1 MAFELGL
8 VTIYDDATAV
18 HQPDVLVA
26 AKAVRL
32 AATQG
37 VFWNLM
43 SAPAAAITGKNFEIY
58 GRTITALNGTIGTGA
73 GTGWGDG
80 VATASL
86 PMAAANT
93 NKLIPGMILKVE
105 NEIVIV
111 KTVNNSAHTIDVWS
125 RGAAGTS
132 GAAHVDT
139 TAYTVLGYAAH
150 DTDLKNLTG
159 RAETTFKYTNYVNTY
174 MDVIEYEL
182 SQQLIGRRG
191 VGDNIQVLK
200 DEAMFRCAGL
210 LARMSLNGVKQA
222 GAKTTDPYS
231 SAGLYAQL
239 EDTSS
244 STRPVNRYNA
254 SSTAFSK
261 TILDAALAQVF
272 QTGNPDTILL
282 TQKYKNILNAF
293 NTAFIQTNRQDNVAG
308 YSIAK
313 YEYEGK
319 QLDIIV
325 DQDCQDT
332 KVAILNKSLCQK
344 GWQEGDVLRFV
355 DELPASSREKKISL
369 QGSVGFVVE
378 GVGYEHCEIYGL
390 L

>member
-1 MAFELGL
+1 MAFELGTI
-8 VTIYDDATAV
+8 TIYDDATAV
-18 HQPDVLVA
+18 HQPDVLVS
-26 AKAVRL
+26 AKAVQL

-37 VFWNLM
+37 VLWNMM
-43 SAPAAAITGKNFEIY
+43 SAPGEAITGKNFEIY

-73 GTGWGDG
+73 GTGWVDG
-80 VATASL
+80 AATTSL
-86 PMAAANT
+86 PMATANT
-93 NKLIPGMILKVE
+93 NKLIPGLILKVE

-111 KTVNNSAHTIDVWS
+111 KSVNNSAYTIDVWS

-182 SQQLIGRRG
+182 TQQLIGRRG
-191 VGDNIQVLK
+191 VVDNVQILK
-200 DEAMFRCAGL
+200 DEAMYRCAGL
-210 LARMSLNGVKQA
+210 LARMALLGVKQA
-222 GAKTTDPYS
+222 GAKATDPYS

-244 STRPVNRYNA
+244 ATRPVNRYNA
-254 SSTAFSK
+254 GSVAFSK
-261 TILDAALAQVF
+261 SILDGALAQVF
-272 QTGNPDTILL
+272 QTGNPDTILVS
-282 TQKYKNILNAF
+282 QKYKNILNGF

-319 QLDIIV
+319 QLNVVV
-325 DQDCQDT
+325 DQDCADT
-332 KVAILNKSLCQK
+332 KVAILTSSKCQK

-355 DELPASSREKKISL
+355 DEPASSSREKKISL
-369 QGSVGFVVE
+369 QGSIGFIIE
-378 GVGYEHCEIYGL
+378 GVGYDHCEIYNL
-390 L
+390 V

>member
-8 VTIYDDATAV
+8 VTIFDDATAV
-18 HQPDVLVA
+18 HQPDVLVS

-37 VFWNLM
+37 VFWNMM
-43 SAPAAAITGKNFEIY
+43 SAPSQAITGKNFEIY
-58 GRTITALNGTIGTGA
+58 GRTKTAINGTIGTGA
-73 GTGWGDG
+73 GTGWVDG
-80 VATASL
+80 SATTSL
-86 PMAAANT
+86 PMATANT
-93 NKLIPGMILKVE
+93 NKLIPGMVLLVGTE
-105 NEIVIV
+105 VVIV
-111 KTVNNSAHTIDVWS
+111 KAVNNSAYTIDVWS

-132 GAAHVDT
+132 GASHADN
-139 TAYTVLGYAAH
+139 TAYTVIGYAAH

-174 MDVIEYEL
+174 LDLIEWEI
-182 SQQLIGRRG
+182 SQELIGRRG
-191 VGDNIQVLK
+191 VDNNIQVLK
-200 DEAMFRCAGL
+200 DEAMFRCAEI
-210 LARMSLNGVKQA
+210 LARMALNGVKQA
-222 GAKTTDPYS
+222 GAKATDPYS

-254 SSTAFSK
+254 SSVAFSK

-282 TQKYKNILNAF
+282 SQKYKAILNAF
-293 NTAFIQTNRQDNVAG
+293 NQSFIQTNRQDQQAG
-308 YSIAK
+308 YSVNQYI
-313 YEYEGK
+313 YENK
-319 QLDIIV
+319 VLDVVV
-325 DQDCQDT
+325 DQDCADT

-344 GWQEGDVLRFV
+344 GWQQGDVLRFI
-355 DELPASSREKKISL
+355 DEPASSSREKKTSL
-369 QGSVGFVVE
+369 QGSVGFIIE